1 MATTCINTPKSA
13 KKCFFLIINGHGPF
27 GQGVA
32 TLMLSSISSK
42 NYKYFGRIMVESDI
56 VSEFK
61 KFSAL

>member
-1 MATTCINTPKSA
+1 MV
-13 KKCFFLIINGHGPF
+13 PF

-61 KFSAL
+61 KFLAL